1 MNRRQT
7 LREGACHRCE
17 YRGRAGPEEGAE
29 ARASELAWVKKQE
42 VYEKVD
48 ESVCWAETG
57 RPPITLKWVD
67 RNKGDDVKENFRSRL
82 VVREV
87 KSQGQAALIPD
98 YALFSSMPPL
108 EGLKILCSL
117 LTSMK
122 AVNVRETI
130 DTKID

>member
-1 MNRRQT
+1 M
-7 LREGACHRCE
+7 
-17 YRGRAGPEEGAE
+17 
-29 ARASELAWVKKQE
+29 
-42 VYEKVD
+42 
-48 ESVCWAETG
+48 CWDETG

-67 RNKGDDVKENFRSRL
+67 RNKGDDVRENYRSRL

-117 LTSMK
+117 LTTLKRSK
-122 AVNVRETI
+122 SGKVVHTLLFHPG
-130 DTKID
+130 KF